1 MNVILIANVR
11 KIGKNCSAYKIF
23 FCKILNQMKATT
35 PFSMLERLIAHQ
47 TPVIPSPAAASPMA
61 KGMRKVLHEML
72 MIAGGTGSAGT
83 VEHALRG
90 NLQHHEDHR
99 ISVDPEKYTTGL
111 ISGLLRHDQRED
123 LATVKDE

>member
-1 MNVILIANVR
+1 
-11 KIGKNCSAYKIF
+11 
-23 FCKILNQMKATT
+23 MKATT

-72 MIAGGTGSAGT
+72 MIAGAKDIVA

-90 NLQHHEDHR
+90 NFQHHEDHR
-99 ISVDPEKYTTGL
+99 IAIDPEEYAASL
-111 ISGLLRHDQRED
+111 VSGLLRHDQ
-123 LATVKDE
+123 